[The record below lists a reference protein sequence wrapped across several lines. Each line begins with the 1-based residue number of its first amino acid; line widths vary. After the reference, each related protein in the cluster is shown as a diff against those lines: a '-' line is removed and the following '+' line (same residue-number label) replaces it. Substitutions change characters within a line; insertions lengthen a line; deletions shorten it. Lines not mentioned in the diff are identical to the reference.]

1 MDSLDAMNVLF
12 ALEEE
17 FGISIP
23 DEAANSIKDVR
34 STVAGVQRIL
44 AEKAR
49 SAGFGGMMEQPARR
63 VVVTGMG
70 IVCALGEG
78 AGACWSALREGRTGI
93 GPIASVE
100 THELRF
106 RTGAEVRGFRAE
118 DHFEAARCD
127 QMDRFAQFAVVAARQ
142 AVSQAGFNLAGET
155 GGRKTPFGDAG
166 ARVAVV
172 TGTSMG
178 GQTSLD
184 RGFAAIYKEG
194 RPRPHPLTIPLTMYN
209 AGQARLRWTWEYC
222 GPALTI
228 STACASATHAIGQA
242 FWMVRSGTVEAAICG
257 GSEAPFS
264 PGILRAWEAM
274 RVVTPEVCRPFSR
287 DRRGLTLGEG
297 GAMLFLESAERAAER
312 GAKVL
317 GEVIG
322 FGMSA
327 DAGHLTQ
334 PTVDGPAGAM
344 RAALN
349 DARIAAA
356 DVEYINAH
364 GTGTVANDETETRA
378 IRQLFGRSRGKA
390 GDQLDEIHAR
400 TCAGRDRS
408 IGGGCDPD
416 GAARGSAAADREL
429 YGSRPGCDLDVIP
442 NIARRKQVEFA
453 LSNSFAFGGLNAVLA
468 LRRWEGN

>member
-1 MDSLDAMNVLF
+1 
-12 ALEEE
+12 
-17 FGISIP
+17 
-23 DEAANSIKDVR
+23 
-34 STVAGVQRIL
+34 
-44 AEKAR
+44 
-49 SAGFGGMMEQPARR
+49 MMGQPARR

-78 AGACWSALREGRTGI
+78 AGACWSALHEGRTGI
-93 GPIASVE
+93 GPITSVE
-100 THELRF
+100 TQGLRF
-106 RTGAEVRGFRAE
+106 HNGAEVRGFRAE

-142 AVSQAGFNLAGET
+142 AVSQAGGDPAAGT
-155 GGRKTPFGDAG
+155 GGGKTPFGDAG

-209 AGQARLRWTWEYC
+209 AGASQIAMDLGIC
-222 GPALTI
+222 GPAFTI

-287 DRRGLTLGEG
+287 DRRGLSLGEG
-297 GAMLFLESAERAAER
+297 GAMLFLETAERAAER

-349 DARIAAA
+349 DARIAAT
-356 DVEYINAH
+356 DVDYINAH

-378 IRQLFGRSRGKA
+378 IRQLFGRHAEKLAISSTKSMHGHALGATGALEAVATLMALGA
-390 GDQLDEIHAR
+390 GVLPPTANFTEA
-400 TCAGRDRS
+400 
-408 IGGGCDPD
+408 DPV
-416 GAARGSAAADREL
+416 
-429 YGSRPGCDLDVIP
+429 CDLDVIP
-442 NIARRKQVEFA
+442 NVARRKQIEFA